1 MRPVV
6 QLTPGI
12 TRLVVNQ
19 RKEYLQDKRVRQALS
34 YAIDRDHPQRTR
46 VSGAW
51 RTYLFRNLY
60 ATVGQPR
67 YRHL

>member
-1 MRPVV
+1 VRPVV

-34 YAIDRDHPQRTR
+34 YAIDRDLLNELEYQGLGVPIS
-46 VSGAW
+46 SGI
-51 RTYLFRNLY
+51 FM
-60 ATVGQPR
+60 QP
-67 YRHL
+67 